1 MSITFEAISGAS
13 TSEDGVGLRHAPPGN
28 CECDRCIH
36 LHLSSINKPVRVT
49 FKPQRPSQVQ
59 FGSGA
64 YATGAVIMAA
74 KTEKLDPVW
83 EDLDR

>member
-1 MSITFEAISGAS
+1 M
-13 TSEDGVGLRHAPPGN
+13 GLSLRLPGN
-28 CECDRCIH
+28 RECDRCIH
-36 LHLSSINKPVRVT
+36 LHLSSINKPLRVT

-59 FGSGA
+59 FASGP

-83 EDLDR
+83 DDLDR